1 MSSTQSPRFLSRLD
15 GSIALS
21 AIGAEFHGR
30 GWSVGTSS
38 NYSVILG
45 RDPLELL
52 LTASGKDKGRLSQ
65 EDFVSVDAAG
75 KPTEEGQPKSS
86 AETLLHV
93 VIAELFPD
101 VGAILHTHSVNGTV
115 LSRRFGD
122 EGGFAIE
129 GFEMLKGLEG
139 IRTHDHR
146 QWVPIFENTQDIA
159 AMAQDIRFR
168 CEDANCPFDIL
179 QYGFLIR
186 GHGLYTWGR
195 DLFAARRHVEI
206 FEFLFDCVCREQM

>member
-146 QWVPIFENTQDIA
+146 QWVPIFENTQDIPSLA
-159 AMAQDIRFR
+159 KLVQKW
-168 CEDANCPFDIL
+168 ESSESP
-179 QYGFLIR
+179 R
-186 GHGLYTWGR
+186 GL
-195 DLFAARRHVEI
+195 
-206 FEFLFDCVCREQM
+206 